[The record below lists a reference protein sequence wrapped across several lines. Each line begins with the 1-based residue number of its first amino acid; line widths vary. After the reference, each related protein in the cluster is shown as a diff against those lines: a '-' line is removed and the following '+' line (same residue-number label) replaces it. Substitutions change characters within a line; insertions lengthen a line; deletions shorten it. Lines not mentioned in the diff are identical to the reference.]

1 MVTDVYS
8 HIMNDDRKR
17 LAKKINDHFF
27 ASREPAETKTAASEP
42 SMGASMEQL
51 MQLLK
56 NSPEIVE
63 PLLQMSKVLGEK
75 A

>member
-17 LAKKINDHFF
+17 LARNMDNQFF
-27 ASREPAETKTAASEP
+27 RNSSEESEKAAEQPTMSEP
-42 SMGASMEQL
+42 MNQL
-51 MQLLK
+51 IELLK

-63 PLLQMSKVLGEK
+63 PLLQMSKALGTK
-75 A
+75 KS